1 MKRNKKRPVKDN
13 SRKHSAPQ
21 PQRHPR
27 SGGNHKAVDREQL
40 AFEIEVGIFEVDKIF
55 EGQGDRLNDAYV
67 ADSLQSFVKLIKDN
81 SYALYADKLKEGS
94 DDESDMLHI
103 NIVNRLTAIIE
114 ELELQ
119 VTDSELIEVV
129 KQVLARAKK
138 AKSPKSPRSYLDP
151 LAKRLKEMGFR
162 SDFMTE
168 ADVDGETIRLE
179 DIDNLDD
186 LGLDEDDELDLDD
199 LRPRY

>member
-1 MKRNKKRPVKDN
+1 MKRNKKRSVKER
-13 SRKHSAPQ
+13 SGKHSAPQ
-21 PQRHPR
+21 SQKHPR
-27 SGGNHKAVDREQL
+27 TGGNHKALDKEQL

-55 EGQGDRLNDAYV
+55 EGQGDKLSDAYV
-67 ADSLQSFVKLIKDN
+67 TDSLHSFVKLIKDN
-81 SYALYADKLKEGS
+81 SYEFYADKLKEGS

-103 NIVNRLTAIIE
+103 NIVNRLTALIE
-114 ELELQ
+114 ELELR
-119 VTDSELIEVV
+119 VSDTELIDVV

-138 AKSPKSPRSYLDP
+138 AKSSKSPRAYLDP

-186 LGLDEDDELDLDD
+186 LGLDDDELDLDD